1 MPKVSLHT
9 YSPHGCSIQPTYRLR
24 SRPAA
29 LRFVLDAF
37 DTGVEPRGAR
47 IDLPDRSTLTLYNYG
62 HRVAH
67 LIGNERLVT
76 GFADLIAQ
84 DTNWRVHPQPRP
96 GTPLARLLPRLGTR
110 NYKLLL
116 QEGFAT
122 VEQVAD
128 APDEALLTI
137 PRLGRKIVTAIRDAV
152 AAHEA
157 RLDALAATLTRAEAD
172 EVVALL
178 DQIATVPTHP
188 HAQRADAAAAL
199 IRRQL
204 HRAQPPDQQ

>member
-9 YSPHGCSIQPTYRLR
+9 PARRLPIKPTYRLR

-47 IDLPDRSTLTLYNYG
+47 IDLPDRSTLTLYHYG
-62 HRVAH
+62 PRVAH

-76 GFADLIAQ
+76 GFADLIRQ
-84 DTNWRVHPQPRP
+84 DTGWRVHPQPRP

-110 NYKLLL
+110 NYNLLL

-128 APDEALLTI
+128 APDEALLRI
-137 PRLGRKIVTAIRDAV
+137 PDSAGNRHRNLGDAV

-157 RLDALAATLTRAEAD
+157 SLDAPAATLTRGR
-172 EVVALL
+172 
-178 DQIATVPTHP
+178 PTRSSHY
-188 HAQRADAAAAL
+188 
-199 IRRQL
+199 
-204 HRAQPPDQQ
+204 